1 MNGRVTGSADRIE
14 LQGLSATG
22 YHGVLEEERRDGQL
36 FVVDLVLELDLG
48 PAARRDDLALTVDYA
63 HVAGVALSR
72 VTGPP
77 VRLIETLAE
86 SIAADVLSD
95 DAVDAVEVTV
105 HKPHAPIGHLVG
117 DVRVRVRRE
126 RGTPAVVALGGNVG
140 DRRETLTQAV
150 DELAALPGVSVES
163 VSPLVESDAVGGPEQ
178 PRYLNAVVLVRTS
191 RSPWHLLSGLH
202 SIEARHGRVR
212 EVRWGARTLDLDL
225 VQFGGPDTAQEVL
238 SAEADLLLPHPRA
251 GQRAFVLVPWARVDP
266 DARLRLGSR
275 SSDPIRAVT
284 DLVAELDVSG
294 ITPGPGWG
302 QQW

>member
-63 HVAGVALSR
+63 RVAGAALSR

-212 EVRWGARTLDLDL
+212 EVRWGLAPSISTSCSSAARTR
-225 VQFGGPDTAQEVL
+225 
-238 SAEADLLLPHPRA
+238 PR
-251 GQRAFVLVPWARVDP
+251 RCCRRRPTCCC
-266 DARLRLGSR
+266 
-275 SSDPIRAVT
+275 PIRGRGSAP
-284 DLVAELDVSG
+284 SFSSPG
-294 ITPGPGWG
+294 RGWIPTPGSGWAAAVPTRSG
-302 QQW
+302 R